1 MVFSFPRHA
10 AHRGVAVLL
19 LMALTASLPLA
30 DHAGR
35 AQVGI
40 GMGTWANTDLDG
52 ASASGQSWRDGAP
65 LQTASD
71 AAAPPA
77 KDWATVA
84 LQVDGVARSTSAAVT
99 PGPSR
104 SRARMKATSAS
115 ALGAI
120 MLLTGM
126 GWPSL

>member
-1 MVFSFPRHA
+1 MLLRPTWA
-10 AHRGVAVLL
+10 APTAATLL
-19 LMALTASLPLA
+19 LITTLLPLA
-30 DHAGR
+30 AHAGR

-77 KDWATVA
+77 KDWATARWHCSGAAAWRRTQAPRAKVSPA
-84 LQVDGVARSTSAAVT
+84 AIRMPSCGRPSRWSMRST
-99 PGPSR
+99 GRRR
-104 SRARMKATSAS
+104 STRC
-115 ALGAI
+115 
-120 MLLTGM
+120 
-126 GWPSL
+126 